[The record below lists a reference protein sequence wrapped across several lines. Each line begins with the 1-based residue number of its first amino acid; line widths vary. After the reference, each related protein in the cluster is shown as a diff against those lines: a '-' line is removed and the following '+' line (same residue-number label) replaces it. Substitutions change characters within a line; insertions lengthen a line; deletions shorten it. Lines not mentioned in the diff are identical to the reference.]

1 MKKVLLATTLLAAS
15 ATVAAAEVT
24 VGGNARMG
32 VVYDGNANGTTT
44 SKTLFTS
51 RVRVVFTMSGET
63 DGGLAFGA
71 SVRNDQSGQG
81 NTKNGDS
88 TVFISGAFGKI
99 TFGDNDSAANVLVGH
114 VGATSLTGLGDNNEL
129 GYLGQSDT
137 SVLYEYSTGPLSVAL
152 SLGQRNIAGTPA
164 VTSTVTGC
172 TPLAPATS
180 CTVVT
185 TPAVAAI
192 ADEAASIAVKYSA
205 DTFYAAIGYED
216 TKTDDQTSVA
226 VGGSFSGVDVKF
238 VAADRKSWADTHYAL
253 SVGYSM
259 DGLGVTA
266 FYADKGPSNAYGL
279 GASYDLGGGAK
290 VVGGIQ
296 KVKGSK
302 AVADLGLTFS
312 F

>member
-81 NTKNGDS
+81 NTRNGDS

-129 GYLGQSDT
+129 GYLGQSKT
-137 SVLYEYSTGPLSVAL
+137 SVLYEYSTGPLAVAL
-152 SLGQRNIAGTPA
+152 SLGQRNIA
-164 VTSTVTGC
+164 
-172 TPLAPATS
+172 ATA
-180 CTVVT
+180 T
-185 TPAVAAI
+185 AAAI

-259 DGLGVTA
+259 DGVGVTA

-296 KVKGSK
+296 KVKGAK